1 VLVALG
7 LLGCGE
13 DSSPGQRLVDPR
25 KDPAV
30 NGLTQEPGSRAVL
43 LSTNLGLYRIAP
55 GADRAQRVKSMV
67 VAQGATSPV
76 GRALAVASGDSSTLL
91 GSGHPDDQRG
101 KLPPFLGLM
110 TSTDQGR
117 TWKVRSRIGL
127 ADLHSIVPAHDRI
140 YALDTVLD
148 GLLIGDKSGR
158 RWQERL
164 TPGSRMVDL
173 AVDPRDPA
181 YLLAS
186 DKHGIFRS
194 DDEGRSWRQIAPGDS
209 PRIAWPANGAA
220 YRADRDGRVSS
231 SSDRGVSWRPLTLVK
246 GRPAWLTALG
256 RRWLLM
262 ALDDGSVLESA
273 DGGESWETRF
283 EP

>member
-1 VLVALG
+1 MLVALG
-7 LLGCGE
+7 LLGCGK

-30 NGLTQEPGSRAVL
+30 NGLAPEPGSRALL

-55 GADRAQRVKSMV
+55 GAERAQRLKSRV
-67 VAQGATSPV
+67 IVQGATSPV
-76 GRALAVASGDSSTLL
+76 GRALAVASDGSSTLL
-91 GSGHPDDQRG
+91 GSGHPDDKRG

-110 TSTDQGR
+110 TSTDKGR
-117 TWKVRSRIGL
+117 TWKVRSRLGL
-127 ADLHSIVPAHDRI
+127 ADLHSIVPAHDHI

-148 GLLIGDKSGR
+148 GLLVGDKTGK

-173 AVDPRDPA
+173 AVDPGDPA

-186 DKHGIFRS
+186 DKHGIYRS
-194 DDEGRSWRQIAPGDS
+194 DDEGESWRQIAPGDS
-209 PRIAWPANGAA
+209 PRIAWPAGGDA
-220 YRADRDGRVSS
+220 YRADRDGRVSA

-256 RRWLLM
+256 GKRLLM
-262 ALDDGSVLESA
+262 ALGDGSVLESS
-273 DGGESWETRF
+273 DGGESWDTRF